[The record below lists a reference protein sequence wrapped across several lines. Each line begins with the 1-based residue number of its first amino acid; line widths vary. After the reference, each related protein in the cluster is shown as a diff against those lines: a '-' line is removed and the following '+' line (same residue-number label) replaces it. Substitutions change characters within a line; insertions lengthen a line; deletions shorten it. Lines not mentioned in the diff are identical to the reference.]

1 MATKKL
7 HPKVEEFKEFVRKHP
22 KMIQEAK
29 KGTKTWQEYYENW
42 YLLGENDA
50 YWDDYKDARQE
61 EKETD
66 EEKGFVT
73 QLFSAVKK
81 MDANEMNISLSKMS
95 NAVSTVQNLLETFG
109 VAKGSGGTPSN
120 GGSRPFSFRKD

>member
-22 KMIQEAK
+22 KMIEEAK

-50 YWDDYKDARQE
+50 YWNDYKDATQE

-95 NAVSTVQNLLETFG
+95 NAVSTVQNLLETLG
-109 VAKGSGGTPSN
+109 VAKGSGSSSSS